1 MPNPNNMLLDENALP
16 GEFAVY
22 QRFNRKEDM
31 LAVVEVLKA
40 NNIIARHAS
49 EEGGEWREAT
59 IIGSPLQPKFWI
71 EIPANQFEKANF
83 MLQEAADEALS
94 EEDIREHPFADY
106 SREDLEQVLLEETDW
121 SPDAIVVARR
131 LLLSRGH
138 DVDLAK
144 IRQAAREKLALEYT
158 PKSGN
163 KWVLIGFSLFGAFA
177 GLSIWFTSVLIAL
190 GVLLYYVIGSRR
202 DPKGNKHPA
211 YDPPTRRFG
220 WIGLGLM
227 IVCSI
232 FGLVN
237 FFYLHWVQF
246 PEIDPWLWIWL

>member
-1 MPNPNNMLLDENALP
+1 MPDYNNLLLDENALP

-22 QRFNRKEDM
+22 QRFNREEDM
-31 LAVVEVLKA
+31 LAVVGVLKD
-40 NNIIARHAS
+40 NNIQVRHAT
-49 EEGGEWREAT
+49 EGLGEWREAT

-94 EEDIREHPFADY
+94 EEDLHSHPFADY
-106 SREDLEQVLLEETDW
+106 SREDLEEVLLEETDW
-121 SPDAIVVARR
+121 SAEAIVVARR

-144 IRQAAREKLALEYT
+144 IRQAAREKMAADYV

-163 KWVLIGFSLFGAFA
+163 KLVLILFSLFGAFS
-177 GLSIWFTSVLIAL
+177 GLSIWFTSVLVAL

-211 YDPPTRRFG
+211 YDIATRKLG
-220 WIGLGLM
+220 WVGLGLM
-227 IVCSI
+227 VICSVL
-232 FGLVN
+232 GLVN
-237 FFYLHWVQF
+237 FFYLHWVKF
-246 PEIDPWLWIWL
+246 PEIDPWYWIWL

>member
-1 MPNPNNMLLDENALP
+1 MSDSSSQLLDDNALP
-16 GEFAVY
+16 GEYAVY
-22 QRFNRKEDM
+22 QRFNREEDM
-31 LAVVEVLKA
+31 LSVLEVLKE
-40 NNIIARHAS
+40 NNILVRHAS
-49 EEGGEWREAT
+49 EDQGEWREST

-94 EEDIREHPFADY
+94 EEDLQSHPFADY
-106 SREDLEQVLLEETDW
+106 SKKDLEEVLLEETDW
-121 SPDAIVVARR
+121 SPEAVVVARR

-144 IRQAAREKLALEYT
+144 IRQAAREKIAKDYT

-163 KWVLIGFSLFGAFA
+163 RLVIIFFSLFGSFS

-190 GVLLYYVIGSRR
+190 GVLLYYVVGSRR

-211 YDPPTRRFG
+211 YDTPTRQFG
-220 WIGLGLM
+220 RIGLGLM
-227 IVCSI
+227 VVCTI
-232 FGLVN
+232 LGLLN
-237 FFYLHWVQF
+237 FFYLHWVRF
-246 PEIDPWLWIWL
+246 PEIDPWYWIWL